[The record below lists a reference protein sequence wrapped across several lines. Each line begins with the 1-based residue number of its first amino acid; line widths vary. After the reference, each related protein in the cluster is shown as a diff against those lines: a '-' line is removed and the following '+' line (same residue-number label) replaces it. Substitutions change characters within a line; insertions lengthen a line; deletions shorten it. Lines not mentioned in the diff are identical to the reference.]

1 MRRRPIP
8 STMGHCVISTSL
20 EPIRTIIATIRRRLP
35 PPAPIAVVHTDL
47 PENDFNALLA
57 LLGDSPESYLRD
69 VLCLLPSWPKSR
81 VLELAPCNWQ
91 QTRQQP
97 DAQQRLAANVFRNAV
112 LELDLVHSSA
122 T

>member
-1 MRRRPIP
+1 MHDI
-8 STMGHCVISTSL
+8 
-20 EPIRTIIATIRRRLP
+20 EPET
-35 PPAPIAVVHTDL
+35 
-47 PENDFNALLA
+47 
-57 LLGDSPESYLRD
+57 YLRD

-91 QTRQQP
+91 ETRQQP

-112 LELDLVHSSA
+112 LELDLVHSPA